1 MEPQDLITIRHQ
13 RRKQKIYAIEKKLQ
27 EEQLVYEEYLSSDD
41 EQVKIPS
48 PTKKTCKLS
57 TLEKFTVPSDP
68 YSLNGMIRDLVRN
81 DIGEFD
87 DWMPVD
93 SDEETREKY
102 VWDVDVA
109 ISAEK
114 PIEKYR
120 RLYKGQ
126 TYAGMQK
133 YKYKSPPKQA
143 KSNPYASPSPKK
155 RAKQWKDYSGK

>member
-27 EEQLVYEEYLSSDD
+27 DEQWACEEYLSSDD
-41 EQVKIPS
+41 EHVKIPS
-48 PTKKTCKLS
+48 PTKKKCKLS
-57 TLEKFTVPSDP
+57 SIDKYTAPSDP
-68 YSLNGMIRDLVRN
+68 YSLNHMIGDLVRN

-87 DWMPVD
+87 DCMPLD
-93 SDEETREKY
+93 SDEEAKEHY
-102 VWDVDVA
+102 VCDMDFT

-114 PIEKYR
+114 PIDKYR

-133 YKYKSPPKQA
+133 YKYKSPPKQV
-143 KSNPYASPSPKK
+143 KNNPYASPSPKK
-155 RAKQWKDYSGK
+155 RTKQSKDYSGK